1 VESLLQRAASVL
13 LSDETLVLLQ
23 ANLTVYE
30 TTKLCDTEAKCIR
43 EHRPNGQAG
52 ALGSPYKHASR
63 HFSDMDEREEEK
75 VESLAFIRA
84 SSYTWKH
91 RQ

>member
-43 EHRPNGQAG
+43 EHRPN
-52 ALGSPYKHASR
+52 KHASR